1 MNPADLKKLQA
12 LPVSEK
18 LMLVDVLWQSIG
30 ESSEEPEVSEAE
42 KRELDSRWA
51 RFERDPSRALTLEQ
65 FDALMK
71 AKRG

>member
-1 MNPADLKKLQA
+1 MDLADVLRLQA

-18 LMLVDVLWQSIG
+18 LLMVEVLWQSIG
-30 ESSEEPEVSEAE
+30 DANNELEVSEE
-42 KRELDSRWA
+42 ERWELDSRWA

-65 FDALMK
+65 FDALVK

>member
-1 MNPADLKKLQA
+1 MNPADVRKLQA

-18 LMLVDVLWQSIG
+18 LLMVEVLWQSIG
-30 ESSEEPEVSEAE
+30 DANDELEVSEAE

-65 FDALMK
+65 FDALVK

>member
-1 MNPADLKKLQA
+1 MTSSELSKLQA
-12 LPVSEK
+12 LPFEEK
-18 LMLVDVLWQSIG
+18 LWLMDALWMKSTPTA
-30 ESSEEPEVSEAE
+30 EPAVTEAE

-65 FDALMK
+65 FRALVK

>member
-1 MNPADLKKLQA
+1 MDLADVLRLQA

-18 LMLVDVLWQSIG
+18 LLMVEVLWQSIG
-30 ESSEEPEVSEAE
+30 DANDELEVSEGE

-65 FDALMK
+65 FDALVK

>member
-1 MNPADLKKLQA
+1 MNASDLQKLQA

-18 LMLVDVLWQSIG
+18 LLLVDVLWQSIG
-30 ESSEEPEVSEAE
+30 ESMDEPKVSEAE

-65 FDALMK
+65 FRALVK

>member
-1 MNPADLKKLQA
+1 MTPNDLLKLKA

-18 LMLVDVLWQSIG
+18 LLMVDVLWQSIG
-30 ESSEEPEVSEAE
+30 DANDELKVSDAE

-65 FDALMK
+65 FDALVQ

>member
-1 MNPADLKKLQA
+1 MDLADVLRLQA

-18 LMLVDVLWQSIG
+18 LLMVEVLWQSIG
-30 ESSEEPEVSEAE
+30 DANDELEVSEGE

-65 FDALMK
+65 FDALVK
-71 AKRG
+71 AQRG